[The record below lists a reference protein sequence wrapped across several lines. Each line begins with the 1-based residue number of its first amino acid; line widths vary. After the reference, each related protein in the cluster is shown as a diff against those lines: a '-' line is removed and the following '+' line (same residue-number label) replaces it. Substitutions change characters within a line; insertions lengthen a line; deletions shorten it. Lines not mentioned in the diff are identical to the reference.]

1 MTRDFRGQL
10 LKELQG
16 ILEQVS
22 GDLRQPPVPRLWSLL
37 CRSGQMLQ
45 SRLNLQR
52 DTEGLQ

>member
-16 ILEQVS
+16 TLEQVS